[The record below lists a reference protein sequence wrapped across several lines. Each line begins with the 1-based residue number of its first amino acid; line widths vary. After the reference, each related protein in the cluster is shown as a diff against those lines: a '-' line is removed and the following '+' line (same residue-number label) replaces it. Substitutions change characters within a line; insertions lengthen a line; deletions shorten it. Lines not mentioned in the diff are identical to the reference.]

1 MKENIQRLRKEL
13 KDALECL
20 YGQRLKGVFLFWFY
34 ARGEA
39 DAESDMDVL
48 IVLDHVNNYSN
59 EIERTETVI
68 SELSLKFGTTISRV
82 FASEQRWQTDQ
93 TNFFQNV
100 REEAVPA

>member
-13 KDALECL
+13 KDPLECL
-20 YGQRLKGVFLFWFY
+20 YGQRLKGVFLFGSY